1 MKYIDE
7 FNDPE
12 LARRLLD
19 EIHATATRPW
29 ALMEVCGGQTHS
41 IIRHGIDQLLP
52 EYVELIHGP
61 GCPVCVTPL
70 EVIDK
75 ALEIAARPDV
85 IFCSF
90 GDMLRVPG
98 TDRDLF
104 RVKGEGGDVRVVYSP
119 LDALQLARRH
129 PDRQVVFFAIGFE
142 TTAPANAMA
151 VHQARRLGLDNFSLL
166 VSHVRVPPA
175 VEAIMTA
182 PACRVQA
189 FLAAGHVCSVMGT
202 AEYPRLAERYR
213 VPIVVTGFEPL
224 DILEGIRRAVHQ
236 LERGEHR
243 VENAYPRAVRESGN
257 PAALRMLE
265 EVFEVTDRAWRGIGR
280 IPGSGW
286 RLSEA
291 YRAYDAEHRF
301 DVTGIRTEEPAVCR
315 AGEVLQGLIKPTECS
330 AFGTTCTPRTPLGA
344 TMVSS
349 EGACAAYYL
358 YRRMTGPAV
367 PSAPVPVSTPQGSR
381 AAQEEMNPVG

>member
-7 FNDPE
+7 FQDPA

-19 EIHATATRPW
+19 DIRASVTRPW
-29 ALMEVCGGQTHS
+29 ALMEVCGGQTHT

-52 EYVELIHGP
+52 PEVELIHGP

-75 ALEIAARPDV
+75 ALEIASRPGV
-85 IFCSF
+85 VFCSF

-98 TDRDLF
+98 TGRDLF
-104 RVKGEGGDVRVVYSP
+104 HVRGAGGDVRVVYSP
-119 LDALQLARRH
+119 LDALRIAREN
-129 PDRQVVFFAIGFE
+129 PDREVVFFGIGFE
-142 TTAPANAMA
+142 TTAPPIAMA
-151 VHQARRLGLDNFSLL
+151 VHQARRLGIGNFSLL

-175 VEAIMTA
+175 IEAVMQS
-182 PACRVQA
+182 PDCRVQA

-202 AEYPRLAERYR
+202 AEYPALADRFG

-224 DILEGIRRAVHQ
+224 DILEGVRRTVRQ
-236 LERGEHR
+236 LERGEHT
-243 VENAYPRAVRESGN
+243 VDNAYPRAVRPEGN
-257 PAALRMLE
+257 PAARAMLDD
-265 EVFEVTDRAWRGIGR
+265 VFEVTDRAWRGIGV
-280 IPGSGW
+280 IPSSGW
-286 RLSEA
+286 RLSER
-291 YRAYDAEHRF
+291 YRAFDAEHRF
-301 DVTGIRTEEPAVCR
+301 SVTGIDTREPAACR
-315 AGEVLQGLIKPTECS
+315 SGEVLQGKLKPHECE

-358 YRRMTGPAV
+358 YRRLETAPPAA
-367 PSAPVPVSTPQGSR
+367 PFKEAPVG
-381 AAQEEMNPVG
+381 